1 MQQSCLLDECFV
13 LGVSLQQ
20 ASVGGLAAHL
30 CLSSCH
36 ARTPVCLVCPLL
48 ACCYWLARMLLYNR
62 AARCCY
68 PATHSQKY
76 SDMERMWQQVADEA
90 RRESEAALQ
99 AAASRQQEL
108 NASRD
113 ELRHLQDRIT
123 ELTALEAN
131 WRRRAEAAQQQVCAC
146 VCVWG
151 GRAVAALFTAT
162 SAEW

>member
-1 MQQSCLLDECFV
+1 M
-13 LGVSLQQ
+13 QQ
-20 ASVGGLAAHL
+20 ASVGGLAANL

-36 ARTPVCLVCPLL
+36 AGTPVSSLPCSHAAAALRTCYCLAHTLLPCTHAAVQLCCPVLL
-48 ACCYWLARMLLYNR
+48 SCHL
-62 AARCCY
+62 
-68 PATHSQKY
+68 QKY

-90 RRESEAALQ
+90 RKESEAALQ

-131 WRRRAEAAQQQVCAC
+131 WRRRAEAAQQQVC
-146 VCVWG
+146 V
-151 GRAVAALFTAT
+151 
-162 SAEW
+162 